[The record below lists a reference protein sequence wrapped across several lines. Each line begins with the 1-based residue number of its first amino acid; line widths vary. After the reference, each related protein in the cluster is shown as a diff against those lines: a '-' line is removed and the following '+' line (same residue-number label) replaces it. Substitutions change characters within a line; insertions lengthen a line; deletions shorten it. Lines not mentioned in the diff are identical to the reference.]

1 MISDPRQHLCRCLV
15 LLFLFWGSLQAAA
28 ADDAQ
33 LRPEQDQI
41 NRILAGPAP
50 EGVVF
55 LVMEHDQEALQWVL
69 PRVADYTRQLRGNW
83 PKLPVV
89 LISHGDEMF
98 ALRSE
103 YEVVYPEIH
112 RMARRLVEEQE
123 VLFNVCEAW
132 ASNEGVVWTEFPRF
146 VDVVP
151 FAPAEIEN
159 YRALEYR
166 IVSVEQTW

>member
-1 MISDPRQHLCRCLV
+1 MSR
-15 LLFLFWGSLQAAA
+15 S
-28 ADDAQ
+28 
-33 LRPEQDQI
+33 LRPGSY
-41 NRILAGPAP
+41 LCWTASCAAGWWGGSA
-50 EGVVF
+50 
-55 LVMEHDQEALQWVL
+55 
-69 PRVADYTRQLRGNW
+69 NW

-103 YEVVYPEIH
+103 YQLVYPEIH
-112 RMARRLVEEQE
+112 KMARRLVEEQE
-123 VLFNVCEAW
+123 LLFNVCEAW